1 MDKITQQESN
11 STREEKKVPKYSVVI
26 PVYNSADI
34 VATTIDR
41 TVAVFEENNWDYELI
56 LVNDRSRDSSWQ
68 IVSQKALANPNI
80 VAIDLLR
87 NYGQHT
93 ANFCGFQYTT
103 GDYVITL
110 DDDLQNP
117 PEEIVQLI
125 DKAKEGHDV
134 VMGQFRE
141 KKHVAYRRW
150 GSRLIRFVNRR
161 IFLPHERLVLSNF
174 RIIRRD
180 VVDRICAYKTAYPYI
195 TGLVLM
201 FASNPAN
208 ALVEHEE
215 RPVGKSNYTWRKIIQ
230 LVMRILFNYSSYPL
244 RVVTCFGLTISAV
257 SFVFGLY
264 YLGRG
269 LLTPSKVPGWTS
281 LVVLLSFFNGITL
294 LLLGMLGEY
303 LIRLINQTSW
313 SAPYHIRKIV
323 RLHEQKSVS

>member
-1 MDKITQQESN
+1 MDKTNQQKSN
-11 STREEKKVPKYSVVI
+11 VTSGNNKVMKYSIVI

-41 TVAVFEENNWDYELI
+41 TVAVFERNKWDYELI
-56 LVNDRSRDSSWQ
+56 LVNDKSRDSSWD
-68 IVSQKALANPNI
+68 IVTQKALANPNI

-93 ANFCGFQYTT
+93 ANFCGFQHAT

-117 PEEIVQLI
+117 PEEILQLI
-125 DKAKEGHDV
+125 NKAQEGHDV
-134 VMGQFRE
+134 VMGRFRE
-141 KKHVAYRRW
+141 KKHAAYRRW

-161 IFLPHERLVLSNF
+161 VFLPHEGLVLSNF

-201 FASNPAN
+201 FASNPVN
-208 ALVEHEE
+208 VLVEHEE
-215 RPVGKSNYTWRKIIQ
+215 RPVGRSNYTVRVIIQ

-244 RVVTCFGLTISAV
+244 RVVALAGLIIAAL
-257 SFVFGLY
+257 SFLLGTW
-264 YLGRG
+264 YLAEGIFTRV
-269 LLTPSKVPGWTS
+269 PVPGWTT
-281 LVVLLSFFNGITL
+281 LVVLVSFFNGVTL
-294 LLLGMLGEY
+294 LVLAMLGEY
-303 LIRLINQTSW
+303 LIRLVNQTSVG
-313 SAPYHIRKIV
+313 APYYIRKIV
-323 RLHEQKSVS
+323 RSSEQNLSS

>member
-1 MDKITQQESN
+1 MDKITQQEPN
-11 STREEKKVPKYSVVI
+11 ITAGENKAIKYSVVI

-34 VATTIDR
+34 VGTTIDR
-41 TVAVFEENNWDYELI
+41 TVDLFEKNNWDYEMI
-56 LVNDRSRDSSWQ
+56 LVNDKSRDSSWE
-68 IVSQKALANPNI
+68 VVRQKALANSNI

-93 ANFCGFQYTT
+93 ANFCGFQHAT

-117 PEEIVQLI
+117 PEDIVHLI

-134 VMGQFRE
+134 VLGQFRE
-141 KKHVAYRRW
+141 RKHATYRCW
-150 GSRLIRFVNRR
+150 GSRLISFVNRR
-161 IFLPHERLVLSNF
+161 MFIQHEGLVLSNF

-201 FASNPAN
+201 FASNPIN

-215 RPVGKSNYTWRKIIQ
+215 RPVGRSNYTMRKIIQ

-244 RVVTCFGLTISAV
+244 RVVTVFGMTISAA
-257 SFVFGLY
+257 SFILGAY

-269 LLTPSKVPGWTS
+269 LLTPRKVPGWTT
-281 LVVLLSFFNGITL
+281 LVVLVSFFNGIML

-303 LIRLINQTSW
+303 LIRLVNQTSVGT
-313 SAPYHIRKIV
+313 PYHIRKII
-323 RLHEQKSVS
+323 RPGGSEPRT

>member
-1 MDKITQQESN
+1 M
-11 STREEKKVPKYSVVI
+11 KYSIVI

-41 TVAVFEENNWDYELI
+41 TVAVFERNKWDYELI
-56 LVNDRSRDSSWQ
+56 LVNDKSRDSSWD
-68 IVSQKALANPNI
+68 IVTQKALANPNI

-93 ANFCGFQYTT
+93 ANFRGFQHAT

-117 PEEIVQLI
+117 PEEILQLI
-125 DKAKEGHDV
+125 NKAQEGHDV
-134 VMGQFRE
+134 VMGRFKE
-141 KKHVAYRRW
+141 KKHAAYRRW

-161 IFLPHERLVLSNF
+161 VFLPHEGLVLSNF

-208 ALVEHEE
+208 VPVEHGE
-215 RPVGKSNYTWRKIIQ
+215 RPVGESNYTMRVIIR

-244 RVVTCFGLTISAV
+244 RVVTFSGLTISAV
-257 SFVFGLY
+257 SFLLGLF

-269 LLTPSKVPGWTS
+269 LLTPIKVPGWTT

-303 LIRLINQTSW
+303 LTRLINQTSW
-313 SAPYHIRKIV
+313 GTPYHIRKVV
-323 RLHEQKSVS
+323 RSDG

>member
-1 MDKITQQESN
+1 MDKITQQEPSIT
-11 STREEKKVPKYSVVI
+11 SEQKKVPKYSVVI

-34 VATTIDR
+34 VETTIDR
-41 TVAVFEENNWDYELI
+41 TVELFENNNWEYELI
-56 LVNDRSRDSSWQ
+56 LVNDKSRDSSWH
-68 IVSQKALANPNI
+68 VVTQKALANPNI
-80 VAIDLLR
+80 IAIDLLR

-93 ANFCGFQYTT
+93 ANFCGFQHAA
-103 GDYVITL
+103 GDYIITL

-117 PEEIVQLI
+117 PEESVQLVN
-125 DKAKEGHDV
+125 KAKEGYDV
-134 VMGQFRE
+134 VIGQFRE
-141 KKHVAYRRW
+141 KKQAAYRRL

-161 IFLPHERLVLSNF
+161 VFLPHEGLVLSNF

-208 ALVEHEE
+208 VLVQHEE
-215 RPVGKSNYTWRKIIQ
+215 RPVGRSNYTMRVIIR

-244 RVVTCFGLTISAV
+244 RVVTIFGLVISAV
-257 SFVFGLY
+257 SFLLGLF

-269 LLTPSKVPGWTS
+269 LLTPIKVPGWTT

-303 LIRLINQTSW
+303 LIRLVNQTSV
-313 SAPYHIRKIV
+313 AVPYHVKKIISSG
-323 RLHEQKSVS
+323 RAQPRT

>member
-1 MDKITQQESN
+1 MVDNTTRQESN
-11 STREEKKVPKYSVVI
+11 ITSEEKKLLKYSVVI
-26 PVYNSADI
+26 PVFNSADI
-34 VATTIDR
+34 VGTTINR
-41 TVAVFEENNWDYELI
+41 IVALFEKNNWDYELI
-56 LVNDRSRDSSWQ
+56 LVNDKSRDSSWEV
-68 IVSQKALANPNI
+68 VSQKALDNPNI

-93 ANFCGFQYTT
+93 ANFCGFQHAT

-117 PEEIVQLI
+117 PEEIVHLI
-125 DKAKEGHDV
+125 NKAKQGYDV
-134 VMGQFRE
+134 VLGQFRQR
-141 KKHVAYRRW
+141 KHATYRRW
-150 GSRLIRFVNRR
+150 GSRLISFVNRR
-161 IFLPHERLVLSNF
+161 MFLRHEGLVLSNF

-180 VVDRICAYKTAYPYI
+180 VVDRICAYKTTYPYI

-215 RPVGKSNYTWRKIIQ
+215 RPAGKSNYTMRKIIQ

-244 RVVTCFGLTISAV
+244 RAVTVFGMTISAL
-257 SFVFGLY
+257 SFMLGVY

-269 LLTPSKVPGWTS
+269 LLTPIKVPGWTT
-281 LVVLLSFFNGITL
+281 LVVLVSFFNGITL

-303 LIRLINQTSW
+303 LIRLVNQS
-313 SAPYHIRKIV
+313 SVGAPYHIRKIV
-323 RLHEQKSVS
+323 RSNG

>member
-1 MDKITQQESN
+1 MDKITQQEPN
-11 STREEKKVPKYSVVI
+11 ITAGENKAIKYSVVI

-34 VATTIDR
+34 VGTTIDR
-41 TVAVFEENNWDYELI
+41 TVDLFEKNNWDYEMI
-56 LVNDRSRDSSWQ
+56 LV
-68 IVSQKALANPNI
+68 
-80 VAIDLLR
+80 IDLLR

-93 ANFCGFQYTT
+93 ANFCGFQHAT

-117 PEEIVQLI
+117 PEDIVHLI

-134 VMGQFRE
+134 VLGQFR
-141 KKHVAYRRW
+141 
-150 GSRLIRFVNRR
+150 LISFVNRR
-161 IFLPHERLVLSNF
+161 MFIQHEGLVLSNF

-201 FASNPAN
+201 FASNPIN

-215 RPVGKSNYTWRKIIQ
+215 RPVGRSNYTMRKIIQ

-244 RVVTCFGLTISAV
+244 RVVTVFGMTISAA
-257 SFVFGLY
+257 SFILGAY

-269 LLTPSKVPGWTS
+269 LLTPRKVPGWTT
-281 LVVLLSFFNGITL
+281 LVVLVSFFNGIML

-303 LIRLINQTSW
+303 LIRLVNQTSVGT
-313 SAPYHIRKIV
+313 PYHIRKII
-323 RLHEQKSVS
+323 RPGGSEPRT